1 MSVRVS
7 LTGRLEVETDN
18 TTLDATHLPGR
29 QGRVVLAY
37 LVAERDRPVPSEE
50 LAEAVWGTTLP
61 PTWRPALR
69 GAVSKVRGF
78 LEALELPASDMLTS
92 SSGCYQLV
100 LPSDTTVDVELAEG
114 EAEAAERAF
123 DAGDLRRAQSAAAT
137 ARALAGRPLLPGQE
151 GPWVERR
158 RAAWH
163 EVLVRALQVLVDVS
177 LADGRGELAVQSAT
191 QLVGLE
197 PFRESAHLRLLRAHA
212 MAGDRGE
219 ALRAYDRC
227 RRLLAEELGVD
238 PSPELETA
246 YLDLLRAGRA
256 ATPGLQAHPGLQI
269 PLGRALPAAS
279 PSGEEPFVGRG
290 LELARLRAAWA
301 GARAGKQRLVL
312 VTGEAGIGKSRLA
325 AELAALAER
334 GGATVLF
341 GRCDEQ
347 LGITYLPVRTALG
360 PFLAACPAERLRAL
374 IGPQGGELARLW
386 PELAGRLPDL
396 PAPTRGGPEAERYLL
411 FGAVADLLDAIAA
424 SGPVLLVVDDLHQAD
439 APSLSLL
446 RNLATTHR
454 PTSLLL
460 LLIVR
465 DDEAIRSDLP
475 GVLADLLRAPG
486 AERVALGGLDPRE
499 IATMAETVVGQP
511 LGPTAA
517 MLARVLGERTG
528 GNPYFVVEL
537 LRHLAETNA
546 LAGGD
551 VAVAAAG
558 PAVDDVPDSVRLVV
572 GQRLARLGG
581 AVQELLEAAAVI
593 GHSADLMLLDRVVDL
608 GYDDLVGALE
618 AAVVAKL
625 LDEQPGVPGR
635 YAFHHGIVRDLVYR
649 SLPASRRALLHHRT
663 GEALEGLGGR
673 RARLWDLA
681 DHFALGGAGD
691 TAKAV
696 GYAQRAGDQ
705 ASSQL
710 LHEEAAHRY
719 RQALAALDRGGADD
733 QGRRGALLLALGEAW
748 TNAGQPVRAGE
759 AYLEAAAAARA
770 AGSAEL
776 LARAAL
782 AAGGPLSFWS
792 LQLDP
797 ATAVALLREALA
809 ALGERDGALR
819 AMLLARLAG
828 WLTVTADL
836 NAAEQP
842 DPPGFGQ
849 AVTLARRL
857 DDPGVLAAVLADQ
870 AHALAGLALGHR
882 GPGEALEASA
892 ELVRLAARLGDD
904 RLLDAASLPRAEAL
918 LAAGDLDGI
927 DQFADV
933 QERDAGHQRMPYRWW
948 LSLMVRAMRAIMR
961 GEFAAGERLTEQ
973 ALAYGRDM
981 LGAGTSLA
989 HSTQLIFLRWL
1000 QGRPGDVRGI
1010 VEQLVREPL
1019 GQGWRS
1025 LLPLAYPGQ
1034 RRQAEARRDLDA
1046 AAADRFA
1053 GRRSGVEVVGLVG
1066 SCALLG
1072 DAAAAARL
1080 HDLLLPYRGWHLGA
1094 GPMVYLGAGDHHLG
1108 VLAATA
1114 GRWDHAERRLLAA
1127 MVAHRRLGAKPWLAL
1142 SRQAYAGMLRGRAR
1156 RGDQH
1161 RAEVFDAAT
1170 DAAAARLG
1178 MELPG
1183 WGRPTLGPLPQP
1195 ARPTNGHAGGRS
1207 GSARRS

>member
-1 MSVRVS
+1 MSLRVS
-7 LTGRLEVETDN
+7 LTGRLEVETDS
-18 TTLDATHLPGR
+18 TTLDATRLPGR

-50 LAEAVWGTTLP
+50 LAEAVWGPTLP

-69 GAVSKVRGF
+69 GVVSKVRGF
-78 LEALELPASDMLTS
+78 LEALELPADDMLTS

-100 LPSDTTVDVELAEG
+100 LPSDTTVDVELAVG

-123 DAGDLRRAQSAAAT
+123 DAGDLGRAQSAAAA
-137 ARALAGRPLLPGQE
+137 ARVLAGRPLLPGQE

-163 EVLVRALQVLVDVS
+163 EVLVRALQVLVDVG
-177 LADGRGELAVQSAT
+177 LADGRGDLAVQSAT

-246 YLDLLRAGRA
+246 YLELLRAGRTA
-256 ATPGLQAHPGLQI
+256 APWPKAPPGLQV
-269 PLGRALPAAS
+269 PLGQALPSAS

-290 LELARLRAAWA
+290 PELARLRAAWA
-301 GARAGKQRLVL
+301 GSRAGKQRLVL

-325 AELAALAER
+325 AELATLAER
-334 GGATVLF
+334 DGATVLF

-347 LGITYLPVRTALG
+347 LGVTYLPVRTALG
-360 PFLAACPAERLRAL
+360 PYLAACSAERLRGL
-374 IGPQGGELARLW
+374 VGPHGGELARLW
-386 PELAGRLPDL
+386 PELARRLPDL
-396 PAPTRGGPEAERYLL
+396 PAPARGGPETERYLL
-411 FGAVADLLDAIAA
+411 FGAVAGLLDAIAA
-424 SGPVLLVVDDLHQAD
+424 AGPVLLVVDDLHQAD

-446 RNLATTHR
+446 RNLANTHR
-454 PTSLLL
+454 ATSLLL
-460 LLIVR
+460 LLIAR
-465 DDEAIRSDLP
+465 DDEATRGDLP

-499 IATMAETVVGQP
+499 IAAMAETVLGRP
-511 LGPTAA
+511 LGPGAE

-546 LAGGD
+546 FAGGD
-551 VAVAAAG
+551 VARAAAG

-572 GQRLARLGG
+572 GQRLTRLGG

-593 GHSADLMLLDRVVDL
+593 GHSADLMLLDRAVDL
-608 GYDDLVGALE
+608 GYDDLVVALA
-618 AAVVAKL
+618 AAVRAKL

-635 YAFHHGIVRDLVYR
+635 YAFHHGIVHDVVYR
-649 SLPASRRALLHHRT
+649 GIPAARRVLLHHRT
-663 GEALEGLGGR
+663 GQALEGLGGGQ
-673 RARLWDLA
+673 ARLRELA
-681 DHFALGGAGD
+681 DHFALGDAGD

-705 ASSQL
+705 ARSQL
-710 LHEEAAHRY
+710 LYEEAAYRY
-719 RQALAALDRGGADD
+719 RQALAMLDRGGADD
-733 QGRRGALLLALGEAW
+733 QGRRGDLLLALGEAW
-748 TNAGQPVRAGE
+748 TSAGQPARATE
-759 AYLEAAAAARA
+759 AYLEAAASARA
-770 AGSAEL
+770 TGSGER
-776 LARAAL
+776 LASAAL
-782 AAGGPLSFWS
+782 GAGGALSFWS

-809 ALGERDGALR
+809 ALGEQDVGLR
-819 AMLLARLAG
+819 ALLLARLAG

-836 NAAEQP
+836 SAAEPPDQP
-842 DPPGFGQ
+842 LFGQ
-849 AVTLARRL
+849 AVELARRH
-857 DDPGVLAAVLADQ
+857 DDPGVLAAVLADR
-870 AHALAGLALGHR
+870 AHALAGKALGHH
-882 GPGEALEASA
+882 GPAEALETSA
-892 ELVRLAARLGDD
+892 ELVHLATRLGDD
-904 RLLDAASLPRAEAL
+904 RLLEAASLPRAEAL
-918 LAAGDLDGI
+918 LAAGDLDAI
-927 DQFADV
+927 DRFADA
-933 QERDAGHQRMPYRWW
+933 QERAAGRQRMPYRWW
-948 LSLMVRAMRAIMR
+948 LSLMVRSMRAIMR
-961 GEFAAGERLTEQ
+961 GEFAAGERLAEQ

-981 LGAGTSLA
+981 VGAGTSLA

-1000 QGRPGDVRGI
+1000 QGRPGDVRAI

-1019 GQGWRS
+1019 GQGWRT
-1025 LLPLAYPGQ
+1025 LLPLAFPGQ
-1034 RRQAEARRDLDA
+1034 RRHGEARRDLDA

-1053 GRRSGVEVVGLVG
+1053 GRRSTVEVVGLVG

-1072 DAAAAARL
+1072 DGAAAASL
-1080 HDLLLPYRGWHLGA
+1080 YDLLLPYMGWHLGA

-1114 GRWDHAERRLLAA
+1114 GRWDDAERRLLSA
-1127 MVAHRRLGAKPWLAL
+1127 MATHRRLGAGPWLAL
-1142 SRQAYAGMLRGRAR
+1142 SRQAYAGMLRGRGR
-1156 RGDQH
+1156 RGDH
-1161 RAEVFDAAT
+1161 RRAELFDAAT
-1170 DAAAARLG
+1170 NAVAARLG
-1178 MELPG
+1178 MELRG

-1195 ARPTNGHAGGRS
+1195 PRPGNDHTGGRS